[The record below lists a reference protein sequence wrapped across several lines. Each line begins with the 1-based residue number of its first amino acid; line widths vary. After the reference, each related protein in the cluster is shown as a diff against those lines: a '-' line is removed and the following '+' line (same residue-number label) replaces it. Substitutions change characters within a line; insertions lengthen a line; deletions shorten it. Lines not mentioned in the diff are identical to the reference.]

1 MDNYTKDLVNT
12 MRSYTVAEVSE
23 ITGISA
29 TSIRRSIREGYLNAF
44 VLRGCERGYRIMRSD
59 MEAWIDGMR
68 RETAS

>member
-44 VLRGCERGYRIMRSD
+44 VLRGCERGYRVMKSD
-59 MEAWIDGMR
+59 LEEWLNGMQ
-68 RETAS
+68 T